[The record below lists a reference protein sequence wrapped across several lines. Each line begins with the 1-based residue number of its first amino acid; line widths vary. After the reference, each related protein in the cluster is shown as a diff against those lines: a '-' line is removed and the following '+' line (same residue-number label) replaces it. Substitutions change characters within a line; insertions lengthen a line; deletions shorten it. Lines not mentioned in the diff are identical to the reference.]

1 MGNFTVTSGADTFN
15 LDTAGKVIRN
25 GSPAGSWTTS
35 KQNQITITK
44 PGGTTVSVNAVWQ
57 FNAQNQLTVR
67 PAGQAA
73 AFSFAS
79 EAGIRNSYT
88 TVNAVLQVMPDK
100 SGDFQF
106 ALHGD
111 WGLDA
116 NHNLQFTVGGVQS
129 AINGFVSDPIGRF
142 IYHFADK
149 QSPLRTNVLGFVG
162 TWDIPRDAYNQP
174 VKSGDA
180 VLVFR
185 FAKEDGSPASFQ
197 LPQSA
202 TINRGTNQLA
212 YTYQKDNK
220 TLSINF
226 QGTLMIDPD
235 FQVTYIFNRQV
246 SSDGSQMVGS
256 TTIGLDAML
265 SKPDFSGDLQL
276 SLTKPDGTAGTTL
289 TIGGKFAGTLGKTKL
304 LAGFSFQ
311 QTFGSSGT
319 ISRTAAF
326 DGSLSFTGG
335 EVQWTFQLTGQTVTL
350 ALNVDVKLGPANMDS
365 RLNLTLDDGQV
376 SGITFLLG
384 VSF

>member
-1 MGNFTVTSGADTFN
+1 MGNFTVKSGADTYN
-15 LDTAGKVIRN
+15 LDTAGKVTSN
-25 GSPAGSWTTS
+25 GNPAGSWTTN

-44 PGGTTVSVNAVWQ
+44 PGGTTVAVNAVWQ
-57 FNAQNQLTVR
+57 FNAQNQLTVQ

-73 AFSFAS
+73 PFSLAS
-79 EAGIRNSYT
+79 DAGIRNSYT

-111 WGLDA
+111 WNLDA

-129 AINGFVSDPIGRF
+129 VINGFVSDPIGRF

-149 QSPLRTNVLGFVG
+149 QSPLRTSVLGFVG
-162 TWDIPRDAYNQP
+162 TWDLPRDASNQP
-174 VKSGDA
+174 VRSGEA

-185 FAKEDGSPASFQ
+185 YVKEDSSPASFQ

-202 TINRGTNQLA
+202 TINRTTNQLA

-220 TLSINF
+220 AISINF

-235 FQVTYIFNRQV
+235 FQITYIFNRQV

-256 TTIGLDAML
+256 TTIGFDAML

-276 SLTKPDGTAGTTL
+276 SLTKPDGTAGTAL
-289 TIGGKFAGTLGKTKL
+289 TIGGKFAGTLAKTKL
-304 LAGFSFQ
+304 LVGFSFQ
-311 QTFGSSGT
+311 QTFGSSGA

-335 EVQWTFQLTGQTVTL
+335 EVQWTFQLTAQTVTL
-350 ALNVDVKLGPANMDS
+350 ALNVDVKLGPASVDS
-365 RLNLTLDDGQV
+365 RLNLTLDNGQV